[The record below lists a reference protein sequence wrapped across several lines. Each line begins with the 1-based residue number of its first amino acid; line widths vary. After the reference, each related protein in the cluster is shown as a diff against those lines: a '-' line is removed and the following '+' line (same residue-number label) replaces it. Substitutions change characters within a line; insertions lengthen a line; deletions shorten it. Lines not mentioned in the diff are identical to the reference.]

1 MAFDLVWEKFQLDP
15 GSRTHINRL
24 HGDHLFGQILVF
36 LNELEIPNYI
46 QRNLLGFKKGIWN
59 SSMQMNIFQPVYKK
73 QKEPETYFGLLS
85 GVLRRP
91 PDSIQLGEGFK
102 KVGYVV
108 ILNQQ

>member
-1 MAFDLVWEKFQLDP
+1 
-15 GSRTHINRL
+15 
-24 HGDHLFGQILVF
+24 
-36 LNELEIPNYI
+36 
-46 QRNLLGFKKGIWN
+46 
-59 SSMQMNIFQPVYKK
+59 MNIFQPVYKK